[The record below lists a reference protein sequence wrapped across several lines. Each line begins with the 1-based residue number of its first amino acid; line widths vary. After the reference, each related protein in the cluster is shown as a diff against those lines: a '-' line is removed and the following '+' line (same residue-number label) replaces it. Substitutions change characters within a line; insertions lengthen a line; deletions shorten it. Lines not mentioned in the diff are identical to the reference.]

1 MFPLYPLYLS
11 TLKFHVGGW
20 GNTKRIFFL
29 LFAFLHFAFLALA
42 ASHGDQIAFKA
53 PTMKISDTYDQ
64 NVFILGH
71 CRARATYQKYS
82 VHYRVCIFLESEET
96 QEF

>member
-1 MFPLYPLYLS
+1 
-11 TLKFHVGGW
+11 
-20 GNTKRIFFL
+20 
-29 LFAFLHFAFLALA
+29 
-42 ASHGDQIAFKA
+42 
-53 PTMKISDTYDQ
+53 MKISDTYDQ
-64 NVFILGH
+64 IFFILGH